1 MELTVLGFRSDQGIY
16 GADAV
21 GQLLAAG
28 GDQLG
33 VADDDEAGEG
43 QIFFDGDVRE
53 LTADAADFDL
63 IMFHSDNSFGCD
75 EGIKDQ

>member
-1 MELTVLGFRSDQGIY
+1 MS
-16 GADAV
+16 
-21 GQLLAAG
+21 
-28 GDQLG
+28 
-33 VADDDEAGEG
+33 
-43 QIFFDGDVRE
+43 RE